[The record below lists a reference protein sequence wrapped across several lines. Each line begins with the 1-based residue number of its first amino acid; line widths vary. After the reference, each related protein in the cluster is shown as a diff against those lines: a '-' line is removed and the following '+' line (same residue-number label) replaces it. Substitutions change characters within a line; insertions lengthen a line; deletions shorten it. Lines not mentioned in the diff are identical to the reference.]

1 MLRYLVRRILWT
13 IFVVVVLTFITFLI
27 FFVMPP
33 NDSAWQSFTHGQYT
47 AVATALTRHQF
58 GLDRP
63 FYVQYGLF
71 AKRLFLGDQFGWPGL
86 WMSFQPRAALKP
98 VIASKA
104 MVTIQLALGAAVLW
118 LLIGIPIGILSALR
132 PRSKVDRAAMGF
144 ALVGV
149 STPVFFL
156 GTGVLYVFW
165 FKLHLLPGTGYVP
178 LSHGV
183 GPWFA
188 HLIAP
193 WAVLALLFAA
203 FYARM
208 SRATLIET
216 LREDFVRTA
225 QAKGLSHPRVIRH
238 ALRASVTPLV
248 TMFGMDLGQLFGG
261 AVITETV
268 FNLPGIG
275 AFAVQSV
282 HHADLYAL
290 MDVTL
295 VVAISVALANLVVDV
310 AYAFL
315 DPRVRYA

>member
-1 MLRYLVRRILWT
+1 
-13 IFVVVVLTFITFLI
+13 
-27 FFVMPP
+27 
-33 NDSAWQSFTHGQYT
+33 
-47 AVATALTRHQF
+47 
-58 GLDRP
+58 
-63 FYVQYGLF
+63 
-71 AKRLFLGDQFGWPGL
+71 
-86 WMSFQPRAALKP
+86 
-98 VIASKA
+98 
-104 MVTIQLALGAAVLW
+104 
-118 LLIGIPIGILSALR
+118 
-132 PRSKVDRAAMGF
+132 MGF

-156 GTGVLYVFW
+156 GTGVLYGFW

-188 HLIAP
+188 HLIGP
-193 WAVLALLFAA
+193 WIVLALLFAA

-208 SRATLIET
+208 ARATLIET

-268 FNLPGIG
+268 FNLPGLGNAIYFG
-275 AFAVQSV
+275 IQ
-282 HHADLYAL
+282 
-290 MDVTL
+290 TENGPL
-295 VVAISVALANLVVDV
+295 VVGLVVLSAIIFIFTNLFVDLLC
-310 AYAFL
+310 ARI
-315 DPRVRYA
+315 DPRITYE